1 MYSAWEESLDGLEL
15 ICTSKH
21 GIVHYVIFRGELGV
35 SIVKPTTPSLALC
48 KYTAYICIFCL
59 TLCTAGSTT
68 PYLNIYRSNH
78 RHLGL
83 FQTGWSSLSRVARGT
98 TRDPSIGTC
107 CVGLTSVPPSLKG
120 PQRTVVVR
128 TLLNSG
134 VSLHQDGSNPY
145 LGAESRLR
153 TNHKTGH

>member
-1 MYSAWEESLDGLEL
+1 MYSAQVESLDGLEL
-15 ICTSKH
+15 IRTSKH
-21 GIVHYVIFRGELGV
+21 GILHYVIVRGEQGV
-35 SIVKPTTPSLALC
+35 SIVKPTTPSLC

-78 RHLGL
+78 RQLGL

-107 CVGLTSVPPSLKG
+107 CVGLTGVPPSLKG
-120 PQRTVVVR
+120 PQRTVEVR
-128 TLLNSG
+128 TKGTSTLEVLRDRIHSKQ
-134 VSLHQDGSNPY
+134 QDD
-145 LGAESRLR
+145 
-153 TNHKTGH
+153 T